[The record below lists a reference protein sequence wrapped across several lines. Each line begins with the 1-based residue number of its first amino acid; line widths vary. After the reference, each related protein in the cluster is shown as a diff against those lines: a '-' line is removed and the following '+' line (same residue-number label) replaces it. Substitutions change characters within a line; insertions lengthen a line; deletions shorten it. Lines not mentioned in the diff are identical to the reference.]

1 MLFPVDAFP
10 GTNLN
15 DINLDW
21 IIEELENLEGR
32 VAALEEIVN
41 ENEGG

>member
-21 IIEELENLEGR
+21 IIEELKNLESR
-32 VAALEEIVN
+32 VAALEETVN

>member
-21 IIEELENLEGR
+21 IIEELKNLEGR

>member
-21 IIEELENLEGR
+21 IIEELKNLEGR

-41 ENEGG
+41 ETEGG

>member
-1 MLFPVDAFP
+1 MLLTSDMFP

-15 DINLDW
+15 DLNLDW
-21 IIEELENLEGR
+21 LLEELKDLEQR
-32 VAALEEIVN
+32 VEALEAIVN

>member
-21 IIEELENLEGR
+21 LIEEVKNLESR
-32 VAALEEIVN
+32 VTALEEIVN

>member
-1 MLFPVDAFP
+1 MLFTSDRFP

-15 DINLDW
+15 DLNLDW
-21 IIEELENLEGR
+21 LLEEVKDLEQR
-32 VAALEEIVN
+32 VEALEAIVN

>member
-1 MLFPVDAFP
+1 MLFPADAFP

-21 IIEELENLEGR
+21 IIEELKNLEGR